1 MTWEPFTP
9 QARRAIVCAQEEA
22 IRAGH
27 NYIGTEHMILGL
39 ISGGSVIEESLVTR
53 GLDLE
58 HGRRALERLGVSSEG
73 ASKPDQMVFTPRAKQ
88 AIENCFKVARGLKLN
103 YLHTDVLLL
112 ALIETGGCG
121 FMMLSEMG
129 AKPEQLG
136 HKMRAELELPEKPA
150 PPPPAEPEPEP
161 EPAWLSPF
169 PVGLRR

>member
-39 ISGGSVIEESLVTR
+39 IAEGSLIEESLVTR

-58 HGRRALERLGVSSEG
+58 HGRRALEVVGLTRNGS
-73 ASKPDQMVFTPRAKQ
+73 AKPQEMVFTPRAKQ
-88 AIENCFKVARGLKLN
+88 AIEHSFKVARELKVN
-103 YLHTDVLLL
+103 YIHTDVLML
-112 ALIETGGCG
+112 ALLETGGCG
-121 FMMLSEMG
+121 FVMLGEMG
-129 AKPEQLG
+129 AKPEQLAS
-136 HKMRAELELPEKPA
+136 KMRAELVLPEKPA
-150 PPPPAEPEPEP
+150 PPPPAEPEPDP